1 MQDSH
6 NGREE
11 GESLSRTDPYDATG
25 GLPSERGAA
34 EHGVDTAD
42 PPTGRPGVGPSTRE
56 GRTDGDSTPGPNGA
70 NPGGGTHQ
78 GPPTGP
84 APLHRHVIKPDL
96 RQEEHIKGS
105 HPGDRYVR
113 FGRNVGAFRR
123 KSGGVLAASL
133 ETDRP
138 RNRFGRV
145 FNRVKRVLIGVPL
158 STEQSIHE
166 RLTNVKAL
174 AVLSSDALSSV
185 AYATEE
191 ILRILIVAGAG
202 AFSLA
207 LPLGGAIIVL
217 LAIVVTSYR
226 QTIAAYPRG
235 GGPYIVAKDNHV
247 TLPGLAASSSI
258 LIDYVLTVAD
268 DATSRESALTCLLP
282 TG

>member
-1 MQDSH
+1 MKDSP
-6 NGREE
+6 NGREPESFTKTDPHEPAGSVETAGRPE
-11 GESLSRTDPYDATG
+11 GEAQPT
-25 GLPSERGAA
+25 
-34 EHGVDTAD
+34 
-42 PPTGRPGVGPSTRE
+42 PPPPPRPHMV
-56 GRTDGDSTPGPNGA
+56 
-70 NPGGGTHQ
+70 
-78 GPPTGP
+78 
-84 APLHRHVIKPDL
+84 KPDL
-96 RQEEHIKGS
+96 RKEEHIRGS

-113 FGRNVGAFRR
+113 VGRNVGPFRR

-138 RNRFGRV
+138 RNRFGRI
-145 FNRVKRVLIGVPL
+145 FNRVKRVLIGLPL

-226 QTIAAYPRG
+226 QTIAAYP
-235 GGPYIVAKDNHV
+235 
-247 TLPGLAASSSI
+247 
-258 LIDYVLTVAD
+258 
-268 DATSRESALTCLLP
+268 
-282 TG
+282 